1 MDLKPV
7 TVCLVASI
15 CLLAGHMAIKT
26 YFPNPVFW
34 GVGFFIPFILLYMVL
49 IVKKAKFSFL
59 LIIYILQHFIYA
71 ENQGGLW
78 SVLTFALLA
87 AYLFLTKKRNP
98 PFFSEEPYMKWLF
111 GMLIGMDLIGVFA
124 KNPMPLLNRL
134 QGTATFLSYIL
145 TYFFVSRQIITR
157 ERLRIFF
164 FVCLIISGYMVIVSI
179 NQRYAFFY
187 FDTPIF
193 PLVVNQPGY
202 TSTHAYGT
210 IGSGPLLGEY
220 MLALI
225 TFFTPF
231 FLFKGAQ
238 KDLRVQTVWLAL
250 LAVLCCVNLVLTNSR
265 ATFILLFVMVFIYW
279 IIQVVVARRLSL
291 AVLGVPIVISI
302 IFMISPAFFGLDALL
317 ERFHEIDVGSM
328 STTGIIAG
336 EYINRSN
343 VFPFALDRLANE
355 SWMVGHGYG
364 TFDSNTMAWF
374 GTLNTTI
381 YDLHSLY
388 FALPMIFGWLGAA
401 AFILIVVSVFL
412 RLLRTVWRNNNSQMP
427 LYLRATMIGFT
438 IFWPLFL
445 IDQYKVNVL
454 AKINY
459 QAIFWIWLGFSIAL
473 TRTAKL
479 SDYTKVRTF

>member
-1 MDLKPV
+1 MV
-7 TVCLVASI
+7 
-15 CLLAGHMAIKT
+15 IKA

-34 GVGFFIPFILLYMVL
+34 GMGFFIPFILLYMVL

-59 LIIYILQHFIYA
+59 LIIYILQHFNYA

-78 SVLTFALLA
+78 SLLTFALIA
-87 AYLFLTKKRNP
+87 AYLFLTKDRKP
-98 PFFSEEPYMKWLF
+98 PFFSEKQYMKWLF
-111 GMLIGMDLIGVFA
+111 AVLIGMHLIGVFT

-134 QGTATFLSYIL
+134 QGTTTFLSYIL
-145 TYFFVSRQIITR
+145 TYFFVSRQVITK
-157 ERLRIFF
+157 ERLRNFF
-164 FVCLIISGYMVIVSI
+164 WICLILSGYTVIVSI
-179 NQRYAFFY
+179 NQRYSFFY
-187 FDTPIF
+187 FDSPMF
-193 PLVVNQPGY
+193 PLVMNIPGY
-202 TSTHAYGT
+202 TSTHSYGT

-220 MLALI
+220 MFALI

-279 IIQVVVARRLSL
+279 IIQVAMARRLSF
-291 AVLGVPIVISI
+291 AAFGVTIVISI
-302 IFMISPAFFGLDALL
+302 IFMGSPAFFGFDTLL
-317 ERFHEIDVGSM
+317 ERFYEIDVRTM
-328 STTGIIAG
+328 STAGIITG
-336 EYINRSN
+336 EYVNRLN

-364 TFDSNTMAWF
+364 TFDSNTIAWF
-374 GTLNTTI
+374 GTLDTTI

-412 RLLRTVWRNNNSQMP
+412 RLLRTVWKSNNNQMP
-427 LYLRATMIGFT
+427 LYLRAAMIGFT

-459 QAIFWIWLGFSIAL
+459 QAIFWIWLGLSMAL

-479 SDYTKVRTF
+479 FGYTKAGTF